1 MKRKLV
7 REVDVTVKIVESK
20 KCFKLKVDDDVRI
33 KSIANRLCKLMD
45 IDPVSTEWAF
55 FAESDS

>member
-1 MKRKLV
+1 M
-7 REVDVTVKIVESK
+7 TVKIVESK
-20 KCFKLKVDDDVRI
+20 KCFKLKVDDDIRI